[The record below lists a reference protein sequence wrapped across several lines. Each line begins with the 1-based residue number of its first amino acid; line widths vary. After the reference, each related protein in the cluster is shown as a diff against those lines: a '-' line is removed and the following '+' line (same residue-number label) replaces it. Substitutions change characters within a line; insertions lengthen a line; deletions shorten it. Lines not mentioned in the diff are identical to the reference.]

1 MDIFEESVKTSMTS
15 MLLCLMFMM
24 LFYPYHDTSGIQ
36 NSCDRTHGTNAE
48 SIHGLVASLMVV
60 LSWWFAQGFYHAFS
74 HGFIYARFCFW
85 LLSQKAIELVKKS
98 IDFLYMR
105 HWTCLVG
112 GGLTMRDYLERLYLE
127 RLLWAI
133 RK

>member
-60 LSWWFAQGFYHAFS
+60 LSWWFSHGGSLRVSITLSLTVSFMQGFVS
-74 HGFIYARFCFW
+74 GCCPKR
-85 LLSQKAIELVKKS
+85 LLVKK
-98 IDFLYMR
+98 I
-105 HWTCLVG
+105 H
-112 GGLTMRDYLERLYLE
+112 
-127 RLLWAI
+127 
-133 RK
+133 